1 MTGGQSA
8 DAELDEALA
17 LVNEDRAASRAASVP
32 PDPAAPSAPPT
43 AASASVPPAPGAPSA
58 PPTRGSADVPPA
70 PGSPSAPPASRAPS
84 APPAAETPG
93 TSPVPRAANDPA
105 AAAPGTA
112 STPGPE
118 PRTAPASAPP
128 TGQGTSPH
136 RDEPGAPRSHPEP
149 SAPSTPAQGGPGPQ
163 RDRAA
168 APGDD
173 PAAHGGA
180 RHRSRAASWPEAR
193 AVSRRAGGPGA
204 AAAVATPL
212 SDTLGR
218 VLTSPLAA
226 LTDLPSFDTSAMD
239 GWAVAGP
246 GPWTV
251 LADGVLAGQ
260 ERPEPLGDGEAV
272 RIATGARIPQ
282 DATAV
287 IRSEH
292 ARVDDKNKLH
302 AERDVVPG
310 QDIRPR
316 AQECRAGD
324 QLLPPGALVTPA
336 VLGLA
341 AAAGY
346 DALSVAPRPRAE
358 VLVLGDELLTEGL
371 PHEGRIRDAL
381 GPMLPPWLRALGVAV
396 TAVRR
401 LGDDAEALYE
411 ALARST
417 ADVIV
422 TTGGTASGPVDHVH
436 PALRRLGAELLV
448 DGVAVRPGH
457 PMLLARLPEAAR
469 PEATLPED
477 SRPKESHPEE
487 SQPKAPPAT
496 PGRAPAAPGRPPVRH
511 LVGLPGNPLAAVS
524 GLLTLA
530 EPLLRGL
537 AGRPAAEPYTAPLR
551 DDVHGHPH
559 DTRLVPVVLRAE
571 YAVPLHY
578 NGPAML
584 RGIAVADGLAV
595 VPPGGARRRQE
606 VEILDLPWTEPGGS
620 HGELGPD
627 GSTDPFSEVCFT

>member
-1 MTGGQSA
+1 MSGGHSA

-17 LVNEDRAASRAASVP
+17 LVNEDRAAPRAAS
-32 PDPAAPSAPPT
+32 T
-43 AASASVPPAPGAPSA
+43 
-58 PPTRGSADVPPA
+58 PPA
-70 PGSPSAPPASRAPS
+70 PGSGSATATATVAGSGAASGAASASGPASGASTAPAPGSASVPHASAPPADPSREPR
-84 APPAAETPG
+84 PQPQPG
-93 TSPVPRAANDPA
+93 PA
-105 AAAPGTA
+105 AA
-112 STPGPE
+112 
-118 PRTAPASAPP
+118 
-128 TGQGTSPH
+128 
-136 RDEPGAPRSHPEP
+136 
-149 SAPSTPAQGGPGPQ
+149 PSTDASPPPPDGAQPRP
-163 RDRAA
+163 RATA
-168 APGDD
+168 
-173 PAAHGGA
+173 
-180 RHRSRAASWPEAR
+180 WPEAR
-193 AVSRRAGGPGA
+193 AASRRAGAPA
-204 AAAVATPL
+204 ATAAPVPTPL
-212 SDTLGR
+212 PETLGR
-218 VLTSPLAA
+218 VLTSPLTA

-246 GPWTV
+246 GPWAV
-251 LADGVLAGQ
+251 LADGILAGQ

-282 DATAV
+282 DTTAV

-302 AERDVVPG
+302 ARREVVPG

-346 DALSVAPRPRAE
+346 DALPVARRPRAE

-371 PHEGRIRDAL
+371 PQEGRIRDAL
-381 GPMLPPWLRALGVAV
+381 GPMLPPWLRALGVEV

-401 LGDDAEALYE
+401 LGDDAEALHE

-417 ADVIV
+417 ADVVV

-457 PMLLARLPEAAR
+457 PMLLARLPEA
-469 PEATLPED
+469 P
-477 SRPKESHPEE
+477 S
-487 SQPKAPPAT
+487 
-496 PGRAPAAPGRPPVRH
+496 GAPGGAEGAPHPPDRTDAKGRPRH

-530 EPLLRGL
+530 DPLLRGL
-537 AGRPAAEPYTAPLR
+537 VGRPAAEPYTAPLR

-627 GSTDPFSEVCFT
+627 GSADPFSEVCFT